1 MGTIRKA
8 IKIAIPIAA
17 GFYATIMAYAAITK
31 IVGVFRALKLII
43 DMVKISQIGL
53 NMVFMANP
61 IFWIAMAIGVLVA
74 AFVALW
80 QKSEKFR
87 SICKKVWNVMKLVGG
102 YIWNTLVGCFETL
115 KGVIDAV
122 LAPIKAVAKG
132 LKKIFGYNGKTAEVK
147 VKETKT
153 GGSDGGG
160 ESTKKHNALGT
171 SYFSGGTTTINEF
184 GKEQINL
191 PSGTEII
198 PADKVGKNNG
208 TSIIVNCTIQGNVI
222 GNREYM
228 EQTGNYIAARIKS
241 ALANS

>member
-1 MGTIRKA
+1 M
-8 IKIAIPIAA
+8 A
-17 GFYATIMAYAAITK
+17 GFYSAIIAFSAVTK
-31 IVGVFRALKLII
+31 IISILTFVNKII
-43 DMVKISQIGL
+43 KMVTVSQAGL
-53 NMVFMANP
+53 NAVFMANP
-61 IFWIAMAIGVLVA
+61 AFWIAMAIGVLVT

-87 SICKKVWNVMKLVGG
+87 NACKAVWAVMKKVGG
-102 YIWNTLVGCFETL
+102 YIWNGLVGAFNKLRDTVNL
-115 KGVIDAV
+115 VLSPIRAV
-122 LAPIKAVAKG
+122 VKG
-132 LKKIFGYNGKTAEVK
+132 LGKIFGYNGKTAEIN

-153 GGSDGGG
+153 GGSGSEGGTK
-160 ESTKKHNALGT
+160 STKKHNALGT
-171 SYFSGGTTTINEF
+171 TYFSGGTTTINEF

-208 TSIIVNCTIQGNVI
+208 TSIVVNCTIQGNVI